1 MFKNLKVNDLLAKT
15 GKTVSSL
22 AAISLGLAIIA
33 VSSVVIKDNMKE
45 LLSVKRIK
53 AKVICIREKVHHK
66 DPEEPVVEPKPV
78 NKKPTSKSTTKNTS
92 VKEEA
97 APAAK

>member
-53 AKVICIREKVHHK
+53 AKVHHK
-66 DPEEPVVEPKPV
+66 DPEEPIVEPKPV

-97 APAAK
+97 VPAEK